1 MIDLSFLEKFTNG
14 NTSKMKRY
22 ITMYL
27 STAPEIFERM
37 NENIAQENWSDL
49 AINAH
54 SIKPQTDYMGI
65 NSLKNILIEIENCV
79 KNDEYE
85 RLKNLYQKA
94 YDIHKKSEIILI
106 EKIKQF

>member
-27 STAPEIFERM
+27 STAPETFERM
-37 NENIAQENWSDL
+37 SENIAHKNWSDL
-49 AINAH
+49 AVNAH

-65 NSLKNILIEIENCV
+65 DSLKNILIEIENCV
-79 KNDEYE
+79 KNVEYE
-85 RLKNLYQKA
+85 GLEHLYQKA
-94 YDIHKKSEIILI
+94 YAVHKKSEIILI
-106 EKIKQF
+106 EKLKEL

>member
-37 NENIAQENWSDL
+37 NENIVQEDWSDL

-65 NSLKNILIEIENCV
+65 ESLKNILIEIENAV
-79 KNDEYE
+79 KNEEYE
-85 RLKNLYQKA
+85 SLKALYKKA
-94 YDIHKKSEIILI
+94 HDIHKKSENFLND
-106 EKIKQF
+106 KLKQL

>member
-1 MIDLSFLEKFTNG
+1 MIDLSFLEKFTKG

-37 NENIAQENWSDL
+37 DENIAQENWSDL

-65 NSLKNILIEIENCV
+65 QSLKNIFIEIENGI
-79 KNDEYE
+79 KNEEYE
-85 RLKNLYQKA
+85 SLKVLYKKA
-94 YDIHKKSEIILI
+94 YEIHKKSEILLNAKL
-106 EKIKQF
+106 EQL

>member
-1 MIDLSFLEKFTNG
+1 MIDLSFLEKFTKG

-37 NENIAQENWSDL
+37 NNNIAQENWSEL

-54 SIKPQTDYMGI
+54 SIKPQTDFMGI
-65 NSLKNILIEIENCV
+65 ESLKNILIEIENEV
-79 KNDEYE
+79 KNGDYE
-85 RLKNLYQKA
+85 NLKILYEKA
-94 YDIHKKSEIILI
+94 YDIHKKSEVLLNDKV
-106 EKIKQF
+106 EQL

>member
-54 SIKPQTDYMGI
+54 SIKPQTDFMGI
-65 NSLKNILIEIENCV
+65 KSLKNILIEIEDAV
-79 KNDEYE
+79 KNEEYE
-85 RLKNLYQKA
+85 SLKVLYQKA
-94 YDIHKKSEIILI
+94 YEIHKKSEILLND
-106 EKIKQF
+106 KQKQL

>member
-1 MIDLSFLEKFTNG
+1 MIDLSFLEKFTKG

-65 NSLKNILIEIENCV
+65 GSLKNILIEIENGV
-79 KNDEYE
+79 KNGEYE
-85 RLKNLYQKA
+85 SLKDLYEKA
-94 YDIHKKSEIILI
+94 YDIHKKSEAFLNDKVK
-106 EKIKQF
+106 EL

>member
-27 STAPEIFERM
+27 STAPETFERM
-37 NENIAQENWSDL
+37 RENIAQENWSDL
-49 AINAH
+49 AVNAH
-54 SIKPQTDYMGI
+54 SIKPQSDYMGI

-79 KNDEYE
+79 QNVEYE
-85 RLKNLYQKA
+85 ELKHLYQKA
-94 YDIHKKSEIILI
+94 YDVHKKSKIILI
-106 EKIKQF
+106 EKLKEL

>member
-1 MIDLSFLEKFTNG
+1 MIDLSFLEKFTKG

-65 NSLKNILIEIENCV
+65 GSLKNTLIEIENGV
-79 KNDEYE
+79 KNKQYDI
-85 RLKNLYQKA
+85 LKGLCQKA
-94 YDIHKKSEIILI
+94 FDIHKKSEVFLND
-106 EKIKQF
+106 KLKQF

>member
-1 MIDLSFLEKFTNG
+1 MIDLSFLEKFTKG

-54 SIKPQTDYMGI
+54 SIKPQADFMGI
-65 NSLKNILIEIENCV
+65 KSLKKILIEIENGV
-79 KNDEYE
+79 KIGEYE
-85 RLKNLYQKA
+85 NLKGLSQKA
-94 YDIHKKSEIILI
+94 FDIHKKSQIILS
-106 EKIKQF
+106 EKLKQL